1 MRFFS
6 IFSLFRGKIS
16 GLTGFLIVIKLK
28 NASLTH
34 FFPEKDY
41 LNHNRVVRPA
51 SAAIVDTDHLNRPL
65 FFERNEEKASFR
77 SVRSDSIKPQA
88 KSRRMGRAM
97 RVIVVGGKKVGK
109 TAILRQVACVEDITN
124 KAADAVV
131 LFYSSAD
138 YESFNRVDS
147 LKKWLDRQF
156 GKDKKEEQL
165 GDVVFIELP
174 DEGTEISKGDSTGA
188 VESVKAASDIYAPI
202 SGTVTQK
209 NVKLEEEAGLI
220 NKSPFEKGWL
230 YKLKVKSEDELKKLL
245 TEQQYEQFKKDEE
258 AAH

>member
-1 MRFFS
+1 MSLLRRSAPSLRSAVRFAS
-6 IFSLFRGKIS
+6 S
-16 GLTGFLIVIKLK
+16 GRLYTKK
-28 NASLTH
+28 H
-34 FFPEKDY
+34 EW
-41 LNHNRVVRPA
+41 VVVENGVGTVG
-51 SAAIVDTDHLNRPL
+51 ITD
-65 FFERNEEKASFR
+65 FA
-77 SVRSDSIKPQA
+77 
-88 KSRRMGRAM
+88 
-97 RVIVVGGKKVGK
+97 
-109 TAILRQVACVEDITN
+109 T
-124 KAADAVV
+124 
-131 LFYSSAD
+131 
-138 YESFNRVDS
+138 
-147 LKKWLDRQF
+147 
-156 GKDKKEEQL
+156 EQL